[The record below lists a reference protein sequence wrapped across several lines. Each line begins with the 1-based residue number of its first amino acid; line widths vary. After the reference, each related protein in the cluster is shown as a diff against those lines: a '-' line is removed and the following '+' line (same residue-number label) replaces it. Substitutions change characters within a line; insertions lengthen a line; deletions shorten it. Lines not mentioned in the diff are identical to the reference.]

1 LPTSSRFAVAVHILT
16 LLQMSG
22 GEPVTSERI
31 AGSVNTHPAVIRR
44 LLSMLAK
51 AGIATS
57 QLGAGGG
64 ALLARPA
71 DRITLLDVYE
81 AVEDGD
87 VFAMHHGQP
96 NPACPVGRQVKGVL
110 EVVTTEAQRA
120 MHESLARRTIADVL
134 ADVETREAADCRA
147 PAAK

>member
-1 LPTSSRFAVAVHILT
+1 MSTSSRFAVAVHILT
-16 LLQMSG
+16 LLEMSG

-51 AGIATS
+51 AGIAAS
-57 QLGAGGG
+57 RLGAGGG

-71 DRITLLDVYE
+71 RSITLLDVYR
-81 AVEDGD
+81 AVEDAD

-96 NPACPVGRQVKGVL
+96 NPACPVGRHVQGALGVA
-110 EVVTTEAQRA
+110 TSEAQRA
-120 MHESLARRTIADVL
+120 MEEKLARRTIADVL
-134 ADVETREAADCRA
+134 ADVRVRETAEGRA
-147 PAAK
+147 PAA

>member
-1 LPTSSRFAVAVHILT
+1 MPTSSRFAVAVHILT
-16 LLQMSG
+16 LLEMSR
-22 GEPVTSERI
+22 GEPVTSEYV
-31 AGSVNTHPAVIRR
+31 AGSVNTHPAVVRR

-51 AGIATS
+51 ARITTS

-71 DRITLLDVYE
+71 AQVTLLDVYR

-87 VFAMHHGQP
+87 VFAMHHGEP

-110 EVVTTEAQRA
+110 RDVADDAQRA
-120 MHESLARRTIADVL
+120 MEDRLARRTIADVL
-134 ADVETREAADCRA
+134 ADVQKRESGERHA
-147 PAAK
+147 PAAD